1 MVDVQS
7 EMYLIMVSL
16 WCGVD
21 FERLAICSHEHFG
34 FVILENLT
42 WKMIFAELHFSSNV
56 FFLLRFCRNRWAWFK
71 WDMLYVELRLAGR
84 LFIDSF
90 TPTNHSCH
98 PRNALY
104 SLFFTSGVSHFQ
116 QFCYWGSS
124 LLTKPQEISFK
135 IEALCFSFQLVV
147 YWCLKN
153 VSGLCTF
160 TTLNLETRIKL
171 HLKGKIRQ

>member
-1 MVDVQS
+1 MS
-7 EMYLIMVSL
+7 TLGLLS
-16 WCGVD
+16 WKT
-21 FERLAICSHEHFG
+21 SHEKWFLQSY
-34 FVILENLT
+34 ISLL
-42 WKMIFAELHFSSNV
+42 M
-56 FFLLRFCRNRWAWFK
+56 FFLLLRFCRNRSAWFK

-104 SLFFTSGVSHFQ
+104 SHFFTSGVSHFQ

-160 TTLNLETRIKL
+160 TTLNLETRIKAPF
-171 HLKGKIRQ
+171 KGQNTAINTEDDVFYF